1 MLSGSSGTS
10 GSWPFAPSLSLSTF
24 FYLSLALTTSILAQ
38 DVQLRPT
45 AASST
50 FPACGLT
57 CSALSQADDSCTPPT
72 AQTTNRQT
80 YVSCFCQSDLL
91 KNLQTTAAGTCDDTC
106 TSSDDQQLLQ
116 QWYVDFCNSGG
127 DTDSTSGTTEDSTSN
142 SNSGNNNNSSNN
154 NNNGTSSADSA
165 ADTSSSSAAN
175 RRAPQSW
182 WDGHYQWVIM
192 VIVLAVGF
200 TAIAILGIWLK
211 KRHDR
216 KHPPYHATQ
225 GASGS
230 RVFNQDSL
238 GPDLVPRARSVN
250 TVSFASSSR
259 TNVGPPNRQVPT
271 PSPLQNAQG
280 VDHDVEVREAPR

>member
-1 MLSGSSGTS
+1 MLSGTSGTS

-24 FYLSLALTTSILAQ
+24 FYLSLALTSSILAQ

-80 YVSCFCQSDLL
+80 YVSCFCQSTLL
-91 KNLQTTAAGTCDDTC
+91 TNLQTTAAGTCDDTC

-127 DTDSTSGTTEDSTSN
+127 DTDSSSGTTDDSTSN
-142 SNSGNNNNSSNN
+142 SNSNS
-154 NNNGTSSADSA
+154 NNGTSSADSA
-165 ADTSSSSAAN
+165 AETSSSSATN
-175 RRAPQSW
+175 RRPAPKSW

-216 KHPPYHATQ
+216 KHPPYPATQ
-225 GASGS
+225 GASGSGS

-238 GPDLVPRARSVN
+238 VPDLVPRARSVN

-280 VDHDVEVREAPR
+280 VDHDVEIREVPR